1 MADDLEAQALR
12 REIEQTRTELGQ
24 TVELLA
30 ARMDV
35 KARARV
41 KALQVRE
48 QVRRGVGQSPAV
60 AALLAGAAA
69 GLLAL
74 LVTRLVQGR
83 SPR

>member
-1 MADDLEAQALR
+1 MADDLEAEALR
-12 REIEQTRTELGQ
+12 REIEQTRTELGH

-41 KALQVRE
+41 KALQVRD
-48 QVRRGVGQSPAV
+48 QVRRNVGQSPAV

-69 GLLAL
+69 GLLAML
-74 LVTRLVQGR
+74 ITRLVQGR
-83 SPR
+83 DER